1 MWQPVVADSIPDFP
15 QLTLHE
21 LTHLTIGSYQLKQA
35 QSYAEEHTARD
46 GMYQLFVHRQERNI
60 LRLQIQSRHTSSK
73 VYNLWIEYSQG
84 INPII
89 SWYCQC
95 KVGARIVGC
104 CAHVASVIWYLGY
117 SRHSERLQERP
128 SQSYAHYIQDAA
140 ENISD
145 WSDNESGR
153 NGDQSNGE

>member
-1 MWQPVVADSIPDFP
+1 MWQSVVADSIPDFP

-21 LTHLTIGSYQLKQA
+21 SIHLTIGSNQLKQA
-35 QSYAEEHTARD
+35 QSYAEEYTAGD

-60 LRLQIQSRHTSSK
+60 LRLQIQSRHTLSK

-95 KVGARIVGC
+95 KVSARTVGC
-104 CAHVASVIWYLGY
+104 CAHVASVLWYLGY
-117 SRHSERLQERP
+117 SRHSKRLQERP
-128 SQSYAHYIQDAA
+128 SQSYAQYIQDAA
-140 ENISD
+140 EKFQ
-145 WSDNESGR
+145 
-153 NGDQSNGE
+153 NGLTMSQVRWRSI